1 MWLGERET
9 FLPRDPGGP
18 ANPAGKSLWGPTAP
32 EAALPVNHSAPWA
45 ACSHPRPRRRSVKGK
60 VTAAFY
66 PRWLALGP
74 PQEMEGSLKAPPGSR
89 VTTGQ
94 LPPRTAWRAGGGGS
108 P

>member
-1 MWLGERET
+1 MWLGKRET

-32 EAALPVNHSAPWA
+32 EAALPVNHSPPWA

-66 PRWLALGP
+66 PRRLALGP
-74 PQEMEGSLKAPPGSR
+74 PQEMEGSLKAPPGS
-89 VTTGQ
+89 
-94 LPPRTAWRAGGGGS
+94 
-108 P
+108 